1 MVARVLYALTALSAA
16 AGLVLGIGIAIVGAY
31 PMKAVEPGLFQSE
44 GENAIGRLADFAMY
58 FTHWSNAIVAIA
70 FALLA
75 VRGRAPRFLLLD
87 ALLMIIVTGLV
98 YNAILA
104 PNGPSPHGWDL
115 VVNALVHQITPV
127 LAVVVWAACGPRD
140 QLDRRLIPSALV
152 IPIVWIILTLLRGAV
167 IDAYPYGFINVVHL
181 GYVMAIVNVL
191 VIVLIGIAICFLLI
205 GVDRIAR
212 RWST

>member
-16 AGLVLGIGIAIVGAY
+16 AGLVLGIAIAIAGAY

-44 GENAIGRLADFAMY
+44 GESMLGRLSDFAMY
-58 FTHWSNAIVAIA
+58 FTHWSNAIVAIV